1 MYLWLDQFWEIVQN
15 THEDRQSESELIHSG
30 VVKPKKWIKFDSLSL
45 SKNSCR
51 GEHCS
56 PVPVCLWKI
65 FPGKRVA
72 APSRRATNGRPYTF
86 NRPRMWFFDTLSES
100 NLIHSACQKITF
112 LAYWMCR
119 GDHWSPADLAQQRVF
134 PERFFT
140 DKRARASNARPYK
153 SFLTNWVNQI
163 WFTFSV
169 LPPQSESVL
178 IHFGGPR
185 AYFAQSLRI
194 GLIISTLPF
203 RATSLFRITLVLY
216 KSSIYR
222 PLSSGMLQ

>member
-1 MYLWLDQFWEIVQN
+1 MPP
-15 THEDRQSESELIHSG
+15 HS
-30 VVKPKKWIKFDSLSL
+30 PT
-45 SKNSCR
+45 N
-51 GEHCS
+51 
-56 PVPVCLWKI
+56 
-65 FPGKRVA
+65 
-72 APSRRATNGRPYTF
+72 APSGGFAGDVASVCDAEHPPHTGRVWA
-86 NRPRMWFFDTLSES
+86 RCESES

-203 RATSLFRITLVLY
+203 RATSLFRITLLNT
-216 KSSIYR
+216 
-222 PLSSGMLQ
+222 LSGGEKRARRTLPIW